1 MDGLKLHFHP
11 EAYQTQFDHINS
23 KENVELDGN
32 SALSEVFQAEQ
43 IEESAIVDQG
53 STEYV
58 PPLISFFKD

>member
-43 IEESAIVDQG
+43 LEGSEIVGQG
-53 STEYV
+53 YAEYV
-58 PPLISFFKD
+58 SLLFSLFF